1 MRTIVAETHPFI
13 IGVDTHTR
21 THTYAVI
28 TAAGEHL
35 CTETFPNSG
44 PGRDRAIAW
53 VARRTGADLATLWV
67 VEGAGSYGSQLARA
81 AAAMGYQVI
90 EASPM
95 PRRGRGAKGKSDAI
109 DACHIATATLA
120 LSTDQLRH
128 RRQED
133 GTRAAVQVL
142 LTSRDHLTNE
152 RTRAVNALTALLR
165 VIDLGVDARKPL
177 GAEKIADIA
186 HWRTRIE
193 EPSAAVARTEA
204 VRLAKRIRTTD
215 HDLSEN
221 HSRLTELVAA
231 SPAAGLLQWTG
242 VGPVTAAK
250 ALVVWSHLGRVKS
263 EAAFAAIAGVNP
275 IPASSGNT
283 VRHRLNRRGDRQ
295 LNRALNVIAMVRM
308 VHDPQTRAYV
318 EKRRSEG
325 KTDREI
331 RRVLKRYLAR
341 SIYRELNAAASTPG
355 GS

>member
-1 MRTIVAETHPFI
+1 M
-13 IGVDTHTR
+13 
-21 THTYAVI
+21 I
-28 TAAGEHL
+28 TASGEHL
-35 CTETFPNSG
+35 CTETFPNSAA
-44 PGRDRAIAW
+44 GRNRAIAW
-53 VARRTGADLATLWV
+53 AARRTGADLATLWV
-67 VEGAGSYGSQLARA
+67 VEGAGNYGAQLARA
-81 AAAMGYQVI
+81 AAATGYQVI

-95 PRRGRGAKGKSDAI
+95 PRRRRGAKGKSDAL
-109 DACHIATATLA
+109 DACHIATATLT

-165 VIDLGVDARKPL
+165 IIDLGVDAHKPL
-177 GAEKIADIA
+177 GPEKITDIA
-186 HWRTRIE
+186 RWKTRAE
-193 EPSAAVARTEA
+193 EPSAAVARAEA
-204 VRLAKRIRTTD
+204 VRLAKRIHATNS
-215 HDLSEN
+215 DLREN
-221 HSRLTELVAA
+221 HAHLAELVAT
-231 SPAAGLLQWTG
+231 SPAAGLRQWTG

-250 ALVVWSHLGRVKS
+250 ALVVWSHPGRVKN

-341 SIYRELNAAASTPG
+341 SIYRELNASASTTG
-355 GS
+355 GC